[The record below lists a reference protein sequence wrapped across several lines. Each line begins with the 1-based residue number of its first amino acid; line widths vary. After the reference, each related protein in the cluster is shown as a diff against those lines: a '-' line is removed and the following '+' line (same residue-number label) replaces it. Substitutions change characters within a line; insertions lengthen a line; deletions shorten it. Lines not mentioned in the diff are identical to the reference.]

1 MLKYS
6 NYKKALLDFLAEE
19 WKQPTYAPIIGQ
31 RELYVGLGDHAW
43 LYTCESGIVT
53 RQPVSVLRCS
63 HYEADTRVVWHIKHI
78 SETNTDA
85 QSNVVVRCD
94 DTDILVT
101 LLVHVANMPVHIWM
115 DVGKSG
121 NNTRRYIDVTLL
133 ASHLGSDMTRALP
146 GFHAF
151 TGCDYTAAFFRK
163 GKVRPLSIMEK
174 GDFVTSFG
182 MLGESE
188 TLPPTVIVQ
197 LESFTCTV
205 YGNSRL
211 NSTNEARYSLFC
223 DKLSP
228 KCHAQPMDKIKKVE
242 PSMLPPSKPALM
254 QKIKRAN
261 LVASMWKGAN
271 KETPC
276 TWKPE
281 NNGWKLT
288 NRKYELFWYD
298 SNQMPDTVCSHIDE
312 DVLAEEDDTVQ
323 DYCSSSDESDSSE

>member
-1 MLKYS
+1 
-6 NYKKALLDFLAEE
+6 
-19 WKQPTYAPIIGQ
+19 
-31 RELYVGLGDHAW
+31 
-43 LYTCESGIVT
+43 
-53 RQPVSVLRCS
+53 
-63 HYEADTRVVWHIKHI
+63 
-78 SETNTDA
+78 
-85 QSNVVVRCD
+85 
-94 DTDILVT
+94 
-101 LLVHVANMPVHIWM
+101 
-115 DVGKSG
+115 
-121 NNTRRYIDVTLL
+121 
-133 ASHLGSDMTRALP
+133 
-146 GFHAF
+146 
-151 TGCDYTAAFFRK
+151 
-163 GKVRPLSIMEK
+163 MEK

-312 DVLAEEDDTVQ
+312 DVLSEEDDTVQ